1 MIPHIRYDGKTIV
14 FMADLLP
21 STAHVPLPY
30 VMAFDTR
37 PLLTLQE
44 KEKFFSEA
52 LENDYILFLEHDLYN
67 ECCTLEMTDK
77 GVRVR
82 ETFRLETV
90 L

>member
-1 MIPHIRYDGKTIV
+1 MIPHIRYNGRTIV

-67 ECCTLEMTDK
+67 ECCTLELTEK

-82 ETFRLETV
+82 ETFRLEEI